1 MKVVCAA
8 IIRNEKI
15 GIAKRKSKIS
25 NGIYEFPGGKV
36 EDNETEIE
44 ALKREIKEECG
55 IEIENV
61 QFFMK
66 NKDFQEEEID
76 LSCFVCTT
84 TQEPVLSVHT
94 NFIWTTPDKIYDY
107 PFFESD
113 RCIVEKLIEE
123 WPCLKEQMKIK
134 Y

>member
-15 GIAKRKSKIS
+15 GISKRKSKII

-55 IEIENV
+55 IEIENI

>member
-55 IEIENV
+55 IEIENI

-76 LSCFVCTT
+76 LSCFICTT

>member
-55 IEIENV
+55 IEIENI

-76 LSCFVCTT
+76 LICFVCTT